1 MQFGQKKKDA
11 PEEVSSDGMYLRNF
25 KDGEV
30 TVRFL
35 EECDEWIVFR
45 EHYTAERKS
54 FPCTGD
60 RDSCPGC
67 TSDDDQVAR
76 SSRKYATNIWL
87 PKNNMVLPFRIPITL
102 AKRLFA
108 RAERNDGTITNRD
121 YVVMRSGKGLEVEYD
136 VEADDKYTVDLKP
149 LLAQAKDIQE
159 ILQSS
164 YDEIWGDA
172 KPEKTSALAKP
183 KTEVKEESAEEVFP
197 SEPEVASATTS
208 DDLVIDEDALYDM
221 GLPELVVLAEKEGL
235 VLPNGSKKSD
245 VIRALIAASE

>member
-1 MQFGQKKKDA
+1 MQFGQRKKDA
-11 PEEVSSDGMYLRNF
+11 PEEIAGDGMYLRNF

-60 RDSCPGC
+60 DNCPGC
-67 TSDDDQVAR
+67 NSDDEQVKR
-76 SSRKYATNIWL
+76 SSRKYATNVWI
-87 PKNNMVLPFRIPITL
+87 PKNNVVIPFRIPITL

-121 YVVMRSGKGLEVEYD
+121 YVVMRTGKGLEVEYD

-159 ILQSS
+159 ILRISFEENAGGKKEQNSS
-164 YDEIWGDA
+164 LVKG
-172 KPEKTSALAKP
+172 KPEKDEVEEEPLPTKP
-183 KTEVKEESAEEVFP
+183 ESESA
-197 SEPEVASATTS
+197 ADS
-208 DDLVIDEDALYDM
+208 DDLVIDEDALYEM
-221 GLPELVVLAEKEGL
+221 GLDDLLEIADKAGL
-235 VLPNGSKKSD
+235 IMKDNSKKSD